1 MLPPFLQVQ
10 YSKYP
15 SAWHLSATVS
25 PSSAGG
31 GSVGQMW
38 NAEDGETN
46 ANKIIKSA
54 IFVNWTEC

>member
-15 SAWHLSATVS
+15 SALHLSATVS

-31 GSVGQMW
+31 GSDDQMW

-46 ANKIIKSA
+46 TNKIIKSA
-54 IFVNWTEC
+54 IFV